1 MAPNL
6 HVLGTIKDRKEAAMM
21 RTFWILLSL
30 LLGAINA
37 NAQAPF
43 YQGKTVTFIVGFPA
57 GSYDDLWPRQIAQ
70 YLPKYIPGNPNVIVQ
85 NMPGAG
91 SMIAAN
97 YVFTV
102 IKPDGLTLAGVQPAL
117 YFNQLV
123 GLKEVKFD
131 WPKFNFI
138 GSPWQSQLLLY
149 MRSDT
154 PYKTI
159 EDARNPAVPP
169 KCGSTGPSST
179 GNYIPKLL
187 NEVVGT
193 KFQVISGYQ
202 GGTDV
207 DLAVERGELQCR
219 AFTIETYFGR
229 EPFFTWE
236 KKGFVR
242 NLVQTGR
249 KRDPRLPGVPTIYE
263 LMDKYKASEADRR
276 LAAVVLANGDMGRP
290 IIMPPGVAPERVK
303 IMRDAF
309 NKAMADNQ
317 LLAEAKKKKLEVDP
331 TGGEELQAIAK
342 EIVSQPPD
350 VIGRLKGLFTD

>member
-1 MAPNL
+1 
-6 HVLGTIKDRKEAAMM
+6 M

-30 LLGAINA
+30 VLGAVHA
-37 NAQAPF
+37 NAQTPF
-43 YQGKTVTFIVGFPA
+43 YQGKTITFIVGFPA

-97 YVFTV
+97 YISNVV
-102 IKPDGLTLAGVQPAL
+102 KPDGLTLGGVQPAL

-131 WPKFNFI
+131 WPNFNFI

-159 EDARNPAVPP
+159 EDVRHPAVPP

-219 AFTIETYFGR
+219 AFTIVTYFGR

-249 KRDPRLPGVPTIYE
+249 KRDPRLPEVPTIYE
-263 LMDKYKASEADRR
+263 LMDKYKASAADRR

-290 IIMPPGVAPERVK
+290 ILVSPGVPPERVK
-303 IMRDAF
+303 ILREAF
-309 NKAMADNQ
+309 NKAMADPQ

-331 TGGEELQAIAK
+331 TGGEELQRIAK
-342 EIVSQPPD
+342 EIMAQPPD
-350 VIGRLKGLFTD
+350 VIGRLKGLFTN

>member
-1 MAPNL
+1 
-6 HVLGTIKDRKEAAMM
+6 
-21 RTFWILLSL
+21 
-30 LLGAINA
+30 
-37 NAQAPF
+37 
-43 YQGKTVTFIVGFPA
+43 
-57 GSYDDLWPRQIAQ
+57 
-70 YLPKYIPGNPNVIVQ
+70 
-85 NMPGAG
+85 
-91 SMIAAN
+91 
-97 YVFTV
+97 
-102 IKPDGLTLAGVQPAL
+102 VQPAL

-159 EDARNPAVPP
+159 EDVRNPAVPP

-290 IIMPPGVAPERVK
+290 IIMPSGVAPERVK

-309 NKAMADNQ
+309 NKAMADPQ

-331 TGGEELQAIAK
+331 TGGEELQALAK
-342 EIVSQPPD
+342 EIMSQPPD
-350 VIGRLKGLFTD
+350 VIGGLKGLFTD

>member
-1 MAPNL
+1 
-6 HVLGTIKDRKEAAMM
+6 MM
-21 RTFWILLSL
+21 RTSWILVSL
-30 LLGAINA
+30 LLGAAQA
-37 NAQAPF
+37 NAQTPF

-97 YVFTV
+97 YISNVV
-102 IKPDGLTLAGVQPAL
+102 KPDGLTLAGVQPAL

-149 MRSDT
+149 MRADT

-159 EDARNPAVPP
+159 EDVRNPKVAP

-187 NEVVGT
+187 NEIVGT
-193 KFQVISGYQ
+193 KFQVISGYP

-219 AFTIETYFGR
+219 AFTIVTYFGR

-236 KKGFVR
+236 KKGFVH

-249 KRDPRLPGVPTIYE
+249 KRDPRLSDVPTIYE
-263 LMDKYKASEADRR
+263 LMDKYKASAADRR

-290 IIMPPGVAPERVK
+290 ILMSPGVPPERVK

-309 NKAMADNQ
+309 NKAMADPQ
-317 LLAEAKKKKLEVDP
+317 LLTEAKKKKLEVDP
-331 TGGEELQAIAK
+331 TSGEELQKIAK
-342 EIVSQPPD
+342 EIMSQPPD
-350 VIGRLKGLFTD
+350 VIGRLKGLFTN

>member
-1 MAPNL
+1 MTRPL
-6 HVLGTIKDRKEAAMM
+6 
-21 RTFWILLSL
+21 WILLALFVWIS
-30 LLGAINA
+30 AA
-37 NAQAPF
+37 NAQTPF

-70 YLPKYIPGNPNVIVQ
+70 YLPKYIPGNPQVIVQ

-97 YVFTV
+97 H
-102 IKPDGLTLAGVQPAL
+102 ISNIAKPDGLTLAGVQPAL

-123 GLKEVKFD
+123 GLKEVRFD
-131 WPKFNFI
+131 WPKLNFI

-149 MRSDT
+149 MRADT

-159 EDARNPAVPP
+159 EEVRTSKEPP

-179 GNYIPKLL
+179 GGYFPKLL
-187 NEVVGT
+187 NEILGT

-219 AFTIETYFGR
+219 AFTIVTYFGR
-229 EPFFTWE
+229 EPFLTWE

-242 NLVQTGR
+242 NLIQTGR
-249 KRDPRLPGVPTIYE
+249 KRDPRLADVPTVYE
-263 LMDKYKASEADRR
+263 LMDKYKATEPDRR

-290 IIMPPGVAPERVK
+290 ILMAAGVPPERVK

-309 NKAMADNQ
+309 NKAMADPQ
-317 LLAEAKKKKLEVDP
+317 LLAEAKKKMLEVDP
-331 TGGEELQAIAK
+331 TSGEELQSLAQ
-342 EIVSQPPD
+342 EIMSQPPQ
-350 VIGRLKGLFTD
+350 VIERLKGLFTN

>member
-1 MAPNL
+1 MIKMLLSFLFLFGGAFNL
-6 HVLGTIKDRKEAAMM
+6 H
-21 RTFWILLSL
+21 
-30 LLGAINA
+30 
-37 NAQAPF
+37 AQSPF
-43 YQGKTVTFIVGFPA
+43 YQGKTINLIVGFTA
-57 GSYDDLWPRQIAQ
+57 GSYDDLWPRLIAQ

-97 YVFTV
+97 YIYGVV
-102 IKPDGLTLAGVQPAL
+102 KPDGLTLGGIQPAL

-131 WPKFNFI
+131 WPKFHFI

-149 MRSDT
+149 MRADT

-159 EDARNPAVPP
+159 HDVRNPTEPP
-169 KCGSTGPSST
+169 KCGATGPSST
-179 GNYIPKLL
+179 GKYIPKLL
-187 NEVVGT
+187 NEILAT
-193 KFQVISGYQ
+193 KFHVVSGYQ

-219 AFTIETYFGR
+219 AFTIVTYFGR

-242 NLVQTGR
+242 ILIQTGR
-249 KRDPRLPGVPTIYE
+249 KRDPRLPNVPAIYE
-263 LMDKYKASEADRR
+263 LMDQYKAPESDRR

-290 IIMPPGVAPERVK
+290 IVMSPGAPPERVK

-309 NKAMADNQ
+309 NQVMADSQ
-317 LLAEAKKKKLEVDP
+317 LLAEAKKKKLESDP
-331 TGGEELQAIAK
+331 TGGEELQAIAR
-342 EIVSQPPD
+342 EIMSQPPE
-350 VIGRLKGLFTD
+350 VIERMKALLGK

>member
-1 MAPNL
+1 
-6 HVLGTIKDRKEAAMM
+6 
-21 RTFWILLSL
+21 
-30 LLGAINA
+30 
-37 NAQAPF
+37 
-43 YQGKTVTFIVGFPA
+43 
-57 GSYDDLWPRQIAQ
+57 
-70 YLPKYIPGNPNVIVQ
+70 
-85 NMPGAG
+85 MPGAG

-97 YVFTV
+97 YISNVV
-102 IKPDGLTLAGVQPAL
+102 KPDGLTLAGVQPAL

-149 MRSDT
+149 MRADT

-159 EDARNPAVPP
+159 EDVRNPAVPP

-187 NEVVGT
+187 NEVAGT

-219 AFTIETYFGR
+219 AFTIVTYFGR

-249 KRDPRLPGVPTIYE
+249 KRDPRLPDVPTIYE
-263 LMDKYKASEADRR
+263 LMDKYKASAADRR

-290 IIMPPGVAPERVK
+290 ILMSPGVPPERVK

-309 NKAMADNQ
+309 NKAMADPG

-331 TGGEELQAIAK
+331 TGGEELQRIAK
-342 EIVSQPPD
+342 EIMSQPPD
-350 VIGRLKGLFTD
+350 VIGRLKGLFTN

>member
-1 MAPNL
+1 MIRIVWSFL
-6 HVLGTIKDRKEAAMM
+6 FV
-21 RTFWILLSL
+21 W
-30 LLGAINA
+30 LGACDLH
-37 NAQAPF
+37 AQSFF
-43 YQGKTVTFIVGFPA
+43 YQGKTITFVAGYIA
-57 GSYDDLWPRQIAQ
+57 GSYDDLWSRLIAQ
-70 YLPKYIPGNPNVIVQ
+70 YMGKHIPGNPNIIVQ

-97 YVFTV
+97 YISGVV
-102 IKPDGLTLAGVQPAL
+102 KPDGLTLSGVQPAL

-131 WPKFNFI
+131 WPKFNFV

-149 MRSDT
+149 MRADS
-154 PYKTI
+154 PYKSIQEVRTAT
-159 EDARNPAVPP
+159 DPP

-187 NEVVGT
+187 NEILGT
-193 KFQVISGYQ
+193 KFHVISGYQ

-219 AFTIETYFGR
+219 AFTIVTYFGR
-229 EPFFTWE
+229 EPFLTWE

-249 KRDPRLPGVPTIYE
+249 KRDPRLPNVPTIYE
-263 LMDKYKASEADRR
+263 LMDQHKSPEADRR
-276 LAAVVLANGDMGRP
+276 LAAVLLANGDMGRP
-290 IIMPPGVAPERVK
+290 VVLSPGVPPERVK

-309 NKAMADNQ
+309 NKAMADPE
-317 LLAEAKKKKLEVDP
+317 LLAEAKKKRLEVDP
-331 TGGEELQAIAK
+331 TGGDELQTLAT
-342 EIVSQPPD
+342 EIMSQPPE
-350 VIGRLKGLFTD
+350 VIDRMKRLLAN

>member
-1 MAPNL
+1 
-6 HVLGTIKDRKEAAMM
+6 MM
-21 RTFWILLSL
+21 RTLWFLLAL
-30 LLGAINA
+30 LVGTSRAE
-37 NAQAPF
+37 AQTPY
-43 YQGKTVTFIVGFPA
+43 YQGKTITFIVGYPA
-57 GSYDDLWPRQIAQ
+57 GSYDDLWPRHIAQ
-70 YLPKYIPGNPNVIVQ
+70 YLPKYIPGNPNIIVQ

-97 YVFTV
+97 YVSNV
-102 IKPDGLTLAGVQPAL
+102 VKPDGLTLTGLQPAL

-123 GLKEVKFD
+123 GLKEEKFD
-131 WPKFNFI
+131 WPRFNFI

-149 MRSDT
+149 MRADT
-154 PYKTI
+154 RYKTI
-159 EDARNPAVPP
+159 EDVRNATEPP

-207 DLAVERGELQCR
+207 DLAVERGELHCR
-219 AFTIETYFGR
+219 AFTIVTYFGR

-249 KRDPRLPGVPTIYE
+249 KRDPRLPDVPTIYE
-263 LMDKYKASEADRR
+263 LMDKYKASDADRR
-276 LAAVVLANGDMGRP
+276 LAAVVLANEDMGRP
-290 IIMPPGVAPERVK
+290 IMMSPGVAPERVR

-309 NKAMADNQ
+309 NKAIADPQ

-342 EIVSQPPD
+342 EIMSQPPE
-350 VIGRLKGLFTD
+350 VIDRLKALFSE

>member
-1 MAPNL
+1 M
-6 HVLGTIKDRKEAAMM
+6 VK
-21 RTFWILLSL
+21 FL
-30 LLGAINA
+30 LLLVFLIVGAFNVYS
-37 NAQAPF
+37 QSSF
-43 YQGKTVTFIVGFPA
+43 YQGKTVTLVVGFTA
-57 GSYDDLWPRQIAQ
+57 GGYDDLWPRLIAQ

-97 YVFTV
+97 YIYGVV
-102 IKPDGLTLAGVQPAL
+102 KPDGLTLGGLQPAL

-149 MRSDT
+149 MRADT

-159 EDARNPAVPP
+159 QDVRNAADPP

-179 GNYIPKLL
+179 GNYFPKLL
-187 NEVVGT
+187 NEILGT
-193 KFQVISGYQ
+193 KFQVVSGYP
-202 GGTDV
+202 GGTEV

-219 AFTIETYFGR
+219 AFTIVTYFGR

-242 NLVQTGR
+242 NLIQTGR
-249 KRDPRLPGVPTIYE
+249 KRDPRLHHVPTIYE
-263 LMDKYKASEADRR
+263 LMDQYKTPESGRR
-276 LAAVVLANGDMGRP
+276 LAAVILANGDMGRP
-290 IIMPPGVAPERVK
+290 IVMPPGVPPERLK

-309 NKAMADNQ
+309 SQAMADPK
-317 LLAEAKKKKLEVDP
+317 LLEDAKKRTLESDP
-331 TGGEELQAIAK
+331 TTGDELQAMAK
-342 EIVSQPPD
+342 EIMSQPPE
-350 VIGRLKGLFTD
+350 VIERMKKLLEE

>member
-1 MAPNL
+1 
-6 HVLGTIKDRKEAAMM
+6 MM
-21 RTFWILLSL
+21 RTSWILVSL
-30 LLGAINA
+30 LLGAAQA
-37 NAQAPF
+37 NAQTPF

-97 YVFTV
+97 FIFNVV
-102 IKPDGLTLAGVQPAL
+102 KPDGLTLAGVQPAL

-149 MRSDT
+149 MRADT

-159 EDARNPAVPP
+159 EDVRTPKEPP

-193 KFQVISGYQ
+193 KFQVVSGYQ

-219 AFTIETYFGR
+219 AFTIVTYFGR

-249 KRDPRLPGVPTIYE
+249 KRDPRLSGVPTIYE
-263 LMDKYKASEADRR
+263 LMDKYKASQADRR

-290 IIMPPGVAPERVK
+290 ILMAPGVQPDRVK

-309 NKAMADNQ
+309 NKAMADPE

-342 EIVSQPPD
+342 EIISQPSD
-350 VIGRLKGLFTD
+350 VIGRLKGLFTN

>member
-1 MAPNL
+1 M
-6 HVLGTIKDRKEAAMM
+6 VRI
-21 RTFWILLSL
+21 FWSL
-30 LLGAINA
+30 LLLFFGASDLH
-37 NAQAPF
+37 AQSSF
-43 YQGKTVTFIVGFPA
+43 YQGKTITFVAGYIA
-57 GSYDDLWPRQIAQ
+57 GSYDDLWSRLIAQ
-70 YLPKYIPGNPNVIVQ
+70 YLPKYIPGNPNMIVQ

-97 YVFTV
+97 YISGVV
-102 IKPDGLTLAGVQPAL
+102 KPDGLTLSGVQPAL

-131 WPKFNFI
+131 WPKFNFV

-149 MRSDT
+149 IRADS

-159 EDARNPAVPP
+159 QDVRSAADPP

-187 NEVVGT
+187 NEILGT
-193 KFQVISGYQ
+193 KFHVISGYQ

-219 AFTIETYFGR
+219 AFTIVTYFGR

-236 KKGFVR
+236 KNGFVR
-242 NLVQTGR
+242 NLIQTGR
-249 KRDPRLPGVPTIYE
+249 KRDPRLPKVPTIYE
-263 LMDKYKASEADRR
+263 LMDEYKAPESDRR
-276 LAAVVLANGDMGRP
+276 LAVVLLANGDMGRP
-290 IIMPPGVAPERVK
+290 IIMSPGVAPERVK

-309 NKAMADNQ
+309 NKAMADPQ
-317 LLAEAKKKKLEVDP
+317 LLAEAKKKRLEVDP
-331 TGGEELQAIAK
+331 TGGEELQTIAK
-342 EIVSQPPD
+342 EIMSQPPE
-350 VIGRLKGLFTD
+350 VIERMKTLLAN

>member
-1 MAPNL
+1 
-6 HVLGTIKDRKEAAMM
+6 MM
-21 RTFWILLSL
+21 RTSWILVSL
-30 LLGAINA
+30 LLGAAQA
-37 NAQAPF
+37 NAQTPF

-91 SMIAAN
+91 YMIAAN
-97 YVFTV
+97 FIFNVV
-102 IKPDGLTLAGVQPAL
+102 KPDGLTLAGVQPAL

-149 MRSDT
+149 MRADT

-159 EDARNPAVPP
+159 EDVRTPKEPP

-193 KFQVISGYQ
+193 KFQVVSGYQ

-219 AFTIETYFGR
+219 AFTIVTYFGR

-249 KRDPRLPGVPTIYE
+249 KRDPRLSGVPTIYE
-263 LMDKYKASEADRR
+263 LMDKYKASQADRR

-290 IIMPPGVAPERVK
+290 ILMAPGVQPDRVK

-309 NKAMADNQ
+309 NKAMADPE

-342 EIVSQPPD
+342 VIISQPSD
-350 VIGRLKGLFTD
+350 VIGRLKGLFTN

>member
-1 MAPNL
+1 
-6 HVLGTIKDRKEAAMM
+6 
-21 RTFWILLSL
+21 
-30 LLGAINA
+30 
-37 NAQAPF
+37 
-43 YQGKTVTFIVGFPA
+43 
-57 GSYDDLWPRQIAQ
+57 
-70 YLPKYIPGNPNVIVQ
+70 
-85 NMPGAG
+85 
-91 SMIAAN
+91 
-97 YVFTV
+97 
-102 IKPDGLTLAGVQPAL
+102 VQPAL

-149 MRSDT
+149 MRADT

-159 EDARNPAVPP
+159 EDVRTPKEPP

-193 KFQVISGYQ
+193 KFQVVSGYQ

-219 AFTIETYFGR
+219 AFTIVTYFGR

-249 KRDPRLPGVPTIYE
+249 KRDPRLSGVPTIYE
-263 LMDKYKASEADRR
+263 LMDKYKASQADRR

-290 IIMPPGVAPERVK
+290 ILMAPGVQPDRVK

-309 NKAMADNQ
+309 NKAMADPE

-342 EIVSQPPD
+342 EIISQPSD
-350 VIGRLKGLFTD
+350 VIGRLKGLFTN

>member
-1 MAPNL
+1 M
-6 HVLGTIKDRKEAAMM
+6 V
-21 RTFWILLSL
+21 RTLFILLALVS
-30 LLGAINA
+30 GPFAA
-37 NAQAPF
+37 HAQTPF
-43 YQGKTVTFIVGFPA
+43 YQGKTVTFIVGYPA
-57 GSYDDLWPRQIAQ
+57 GSYDDLWPRHIAQ
-70 YLPKYIPGNPNVIVQ
+70 YLPKYIPGNPNIVVQ

-97 YVFTV
+97 YISTV
-102 IKPDGLTLAGVQPAL
+102 LKPDGLTLAGLQPAL

-131 WPKFNFI
+131 WRKFNFI

-149 MRSDT
+149 MRADT
-154 PYKTI
+154 PYKTF
-159 EDARNPAVPP
+159 EDVRNPKEPP

-187 NEVVGT
+187 NEILGT

-219 AFTIETYFGR
+219 AFTIVTYFGR

-249 KRDPRLPGVPTIYE
+249 KRDPRLPDTPTIYE
-263 LMDKYKASEADRR
+263 LMDKYKSSDADRR

-290 IIMPPGVAPERVK
+290 ILMPAGIAPERVK

-309 NKAMADNQ
+309 DKAMADPQ

-331 TGGEELQAIAK
+331 TGGEELQTIAR
-342 EIVSQPPD
+342 EIMSQPPE
-350 VIGRLKGLFTD
+350 VIERLKGLFAN

>member
-1 MAPNL
+1 MIR
-6 HVLGTIKDRKEAAMM
+6 V
-21 RTFWILLSL
+21 FWILLLL
-30 LLGAINA
+30 LLGASKA
-37 NAQAPF
+37 DAQTPF
-43 YQGKTVTFIVGFPA
+43 YQGKTVTFVVGYIA

-97 YVFTV
+97 YLSTV
-102 IKPDGLTLAGVQPAL
+102 VKPDGLTLGGLQPAL

-138 GSPWQSQLLLY
+138 GSPWQSQLTLY
-149 MRSDT
+149 MRADT

-159 EDARNPAVPP
+159 EDVRNPAEPP

-187 NEVVGT
+187 NEMFGT
-193 KFQVISGYQ
+193 KFQVVSGYQ

-219 AFTIETYFGR
+219 AFTIVTYFGR

-236 KKGFVR
+236 KKRFVR

-249 KRDPRLPGVPTIYE
+249 KRDPRLPDTPTIYE
-263 LMDKYKASEADRR
+263 LMDKYKAPDSDRR

-309 NKAMADNQ
+309 SKAMADPQ

-331 TGGEELQAIAK
+331 TGGEELQSIAK
-342 EIVSQPPD
+342 EIMSQPPD
-350 VIGRLKGLFTD
+350 VIERLKGLFTN

>member
-1 MAPNL
+1 
-6 HVLGTIKDRKEAAMM
+6 MM
-21 RTFWILLSL
+21 RTSWILVSL
-30 LLGAINA
+30 LLGAAQA
-37 NAQAPF
+37 NAQTPF

-97 YVFTV
+97 FIFNVV
-102 IKPDGLTLAGVQPAL
+102 KPDGLTLAGVQPAL

-149 MRSDT
+149 MRADT
-154 PYKTI
+154 PFKTI
-159 EDARNPAVPP
+159 EDVRTPKEPP

-193 KFQVISGYQ
+193 KFQVVSGYQ

-219 AFTIETYFGR
+219 AFTIVTYFGR

-249 KRDPRLPGVPTIYE
+249 KRDPRLSGVPTIYE
-263 LMDKYKASEADRR
+263 LMDKYKASQADRR

-290 IIMPPGVAPERVK
+290 ILMAPGVQPDRVK

-309 NKAMADNQ
+309 NKAMADPE

-342 EIVSQPPD
+342 EIISQPSD
-350 VIGRLKGLFTD
+350 VIGRLKGLFTN